1 MKPLTKKTRK
11 ISRKLFSCLF
21 AFSLLMKSRKEKMF
35 IPCFL
40 LDVSTLGQHV
50 LIIKVTNSPWGLDS
64 SRPAMKMQSVS
75 SLFQTMMM

>member
-1 MKPLTKKTRK
+1 MRCGEAFKKKPQN
-11 ISRKLFSCLF
+11 FSSQAMFL
-21 AFSLLMKSRKEKMF
+21 LVVLMKSPKEKMF

>member
-1 MKPLTKKTRK
+1 MSLKIKK
-11 ISRKLFSCLF
+11 FSP
-21 AFSLLMKSRKEKMF
+21 KEKMF

-50 LIIKVTNSPWGLDS
+50 LIIEVTNSPWGLDS